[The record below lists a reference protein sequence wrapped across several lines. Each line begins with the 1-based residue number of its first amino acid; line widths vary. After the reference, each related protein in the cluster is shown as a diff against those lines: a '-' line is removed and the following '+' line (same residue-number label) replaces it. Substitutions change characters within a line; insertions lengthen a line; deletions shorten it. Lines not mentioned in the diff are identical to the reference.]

1 MCYFLQTI
9 DQSKSDSELYQRY
22 PNSTLATL
30 KSGGDFPFLSRPDE
44 VNLHLQVMD
53 VNSFYNYLW
62 YHLMLWILILTLKKK
77 QLHLRRVGVVTKMIE
92 PEVPVEPK
100 LKQGERYSD
109 PQIDENN
116 KDDDN
121 DITAAT

>member
-1 MCYFLQTI
+1 
-9 DQSKSDSELYQRY
+9 
-22 PNSTLATL
+22 
-30 KSGGDFPFLSRPDE
+30 
-44 VNLHLQVMD
+44 
-53 VNSFYNYLW
+53 
-62 YHLMLWILILTLKKK
+62 MLWILILTLKKK

-116 KDDDN
+116 NDDDN